1 MAAIAQHRDAESCS
15 LRVVEPPE
23 ARHARSCA
31 PAASASTW
39 AHVILIHDSD
49 SGSEVA
55 FIISFMLVARHWPRQ
70 CRSGMDLASA
80 TSKLSR
86 IRAEVRYRDCQCGPG
101 ALERRSDSD
110 SESAGGLL
118 ASAV

>member
-1 MAAIAQHRDAESCS
+1 MQGPVHRQ
-15 LRVVEPPE
+15 LRRLPGLV
-23 ARHARSCA
+23 
-31 PAASASTW
+31 
-39 AHVILIHDSD
+39 HDSD

-55 FIISFMLVARHWPRQ
+55 FMLAARHWPRQ
-70 CRSGMDLASA
+70 CRSGIWLQLLV
-80 TSKLSR
+80 KLSR

-110 SESAGGLL
+110 SESAVGLL